1 MDEENRYDSLRSWMS
16 TVTYILNCMY
26 FVLKL
31 SPFNCRSFAS
41 ISFDIVLIQQQGL
54 ISNFKIPV
62 VVRKYRDPPQKL
74 FFIRISPSINIG
86 SGSEYSPIRSVI
98 IWGVIAAKILFQI
111 LLCRTFV
118 LYKFFSENTRTEI

>member
-1 MDEENRYDSLRSWMS
+1 MS
-16 TVTYILNCMY
+16 TVTYVLNCMY

-74 FFIRISPSINIG
+74 FLLEFRHPL
-86 SGSEYSPIRSVI
+86 
-98 IWGVIAAKILFQI
+98 ILVVGASTVQFG
-111 LLCRTFV
+111 L
-118 LYKFFSENTRTEI
+118 